1 MMKIF
6 LRLGLEMYTFYMA
19 AFRRKR
25 ALMKSF
31 CRILLWVVVLG
42 VVVRAGAQER
52 PWRRLERGDIA
63 VLCHAGDIQFA
74 SQVMVMAEEVL
85 PKIAGDLGLSRVGKV
100 KIVVASSDAEFSSL
114 TGESIPEWGAGA
126 ADAGGSTVF
135 LKSPRFARL
144 ESNLRQIV
152 MHELSH
158 VALGMAL
165 NGKPVDRWFDEGFAQ
180 YVSGEENLRNSIL
193 FARSLLAGDVLDLN
207 EVNDVLTFRRE
218 KAALAYEESR
228 TAVAY
233 LVEKFGESVLLQ
245 IVEAVKD
252 GMKMDA
258 ALHSRTGMDFFHF
271 QSEWR
276 QTMKRR
282 YLWYVLLDFPLMFS
296 VVLITLFFAAFF
308 ITRKRIR
315 KKKETWQDDALYGF

>member
-1 MMKIF
+1 M
-6 LRLGLEMYTFYMA
+6 
-19 AFRRKR
+19 
-25 ALMKSF
+25 
-31 CRILLWVVVLG
+31 LLSLVVLG
-42 VVVRAGAQER
+42 LAVHTGAQER
-52 PWRRLERGDIA
+52 LWRRLERGDIA

-74 SQVMVMAEEVL
+74 SQVMVMAEEAL
-85 PKIAGDLGLSRVGKV
+85 PKIAKDLGLNRVGKV
-100 KIVVASSDAEFSSL
+100 KVVVASSDAEFSSL

-126 ADAGGSTVF
+126 ADSRGATVF
-135 LKSPRFARL
+135 LKSPRFAKL

-152 MHELSH
+152 IHELSH

-180 YVSGEENLRNSIL
+180 YVSGEVNLRNSIL
-193 FARSLLAGDVLDLN
+193 FARSLLTGDVLDLN

-228 TAVAY
+228 TAVEY
-233 LVEKFGESVLLQ
+233 LVEKFGESMLVQ

-258 ALHSRTGMDFFHF
+258 ALHSRTGMDFIDF

-276 QTMKRR
+276 HTMKRR

-296 VVLITLFFAAFF
+296 VVIITLFFAAFF

-315 KKKETWQDDALYGF
+315 NKKKNWQNEELYGF